1 LGNGET
7 IPLKQT
13 ASHSLK
19 REKGR
24 RGDRNWVDRNWVDRN
39 WVDRNWVDRNWVDRN
54 WVVEFAWK
62 WRNIFPSPV
71 KC

>member
-1 LGNGET
+1 MGNGET

-24 RGDRNWVDRNWVDRN
+24 RGLKTR
-39 WVDRNWVDRNWVDRN
+39 VDRNWVDRNWVDRN